1 MDRSIEKALF
11 DSFIAPSKKRRYI
24 ELVDTERGR
33 KKIRLGL
40 DHFADLDLRFCRRLN
55 PSEQHFPNILQAPK
69 KLGAP
74 PRCYV
79 ISSGDEL
86 DGREMDLTEA
96 LKDTIGRGVGTFVSC
111 VPGRL
116 AYFESEERNERYIC
130 HREFQNMT
138 SDL

>member
-1 MDRSIEKALF
+1 
-11 DSFIAPSKKRRYI
+11 
-24 ELVDTERGR
+24 LVDTERGR

-55 PSEQHFPNILQAPK
+55 PSEQHFPNILQTLK

-74 PRCYV
+74 SKCYV

-86 DGREMDLTEA
+86 DSREMDLTEA
-96 LKDTIGRGVGTFVSC
+96 LKDIIGRGVGTFVSC

-116 AYFESEERNERYIC
+116 AYFESEEKNERYIC
-130 HREFQNMT
+130 HREIQTRPLPNMP
-138 SDL
+138 SEL